1 MGGDVV
7 GGINSEIARLMK
19 ISMRNLKLGRGKH
32 TTQTKRVKYSC
43 ARKKKVGRSRLQKN
57 IHMYLNFFGQWYAWF
72 IRKYRTG
79 TDLWVI
85 NAKNA
90 DGYDIET
97 VCL

>member
-19 ISMRNLKLGRGKH
+19 ISVRNLKLGRWKH
-32 TTQTKRVKYSC
+32 TTQTKHVKYSC

-57 IHMYLNFFGQWYAWF
+57 VHMYLIFLVNGTPGLLENVAQV
-72 IRKYRTG
+72 

-85 NAKNA
+85 NAKTQTGTA
-90 DGYDIET
+90 
-97 VCL
+97 